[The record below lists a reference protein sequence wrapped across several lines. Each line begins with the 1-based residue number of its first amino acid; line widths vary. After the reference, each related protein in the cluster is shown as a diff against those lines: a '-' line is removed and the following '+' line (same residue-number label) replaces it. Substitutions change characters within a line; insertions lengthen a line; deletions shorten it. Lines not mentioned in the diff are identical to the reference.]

1 VLGCAVD
8 AAESVEH
15 ELAPVESVEETSSAL
30 SGDTTRSDF
39 VRSVSVSEGIWGS
52 WSATRYCPAG
62 TFAVGYDMRVEGGQG
77 SGDDTA
83 LNAVR
88 LHCAGPNATYP
99 SVVAHDGWYGSWHP
113 SAVCSGTSYLS
124 GAALRLEGSQGS
136 GDDTGANDVRFR
148 CSNGTDIQAP
158 GGMGYGSWG
167 ATNSCPA
174 GTAVCGVQVRTEGLQ
189 GDGDDT
195 AMNGMRLACCSQPTV
210 PARLRTQEYSMP
222 GVSARVYTSDTGAYR
237 TPLVFV
243 EGFDSDNDFT
253 VDSFRDQLP
262 AGMLQSLTA
271 AGYSV
276 AFVDLTNNWTS
287 IKENSRNLGAFLERV
302 WGDSQKVEPI
312 KILGASMGG
321 LIATNAAVLRS
332 HAATLGE
339 PVPAWTFKVNHVM
352 TLDSPHQGAYIPQ
365 AIYHVLLRFNQLD
378 GTARRLYSAITS
390 TASKEMML
398 VPYNDEFRIAHANW
412 QSYYDRVLGLMRD
425 SNIRFTAIVNG
436 SNNGTNQYSAW
447 TPGALNVSVEKRTT
461 AVDIDAWLYTQP
473 NPGGQ
478 VARIKVDWFGI
489 GADEDKNY
497 YSMSGNWPLVENGPG
512 GFAGFW
518 TRTATSI
525 QSGAVVTFPN
535 HTFVPSF
542 SAIGMPL
549 AQYQALPADVRNNLT
564 AVEAARGQLTNTV
577 FSPFDRI
584 ISGSAN
590 TKHAQIPAALQSVV
604 QGELGVTLQPSFT
617 MPQRGGTGPSSG
629 SLAAQFF
636 TGATIA
642 SGAVV
647 DRLVLAGISG
657 TTTPTTVKRSFGG
670 AGGSAA
676 SVQCKAGDHVVG
688 YFGNTMPVN
697 GVQTISKLGL
707 WCRGASGDYRVGG
720 AGYSAS
726 AFAFDDKCPSGYALG
741 TVFTSF
747 GSYLNSIRSV
757 CNKRA
762 STALPAV
769 PGSTGGFAEGCRG
782 TGTWVC
788 QDRVVGYSRYYIN
801 HPECSVNTY
810 CPSWAGLC
818 NAACPAPTELDR

>member
-1 VLGCAVD
+1 VLGCAAD
-8 AAESVEH
+8 AGEMIEH
-15 ELAPVESVEETSSAL
+15 EPAASERVEQASAPL
-30 SGDTTRSDF
+30 SGDTSRADHVS
-39 VRSVSVSEGIWGS
+39 SVSVSEGIWGG
-52 WSATRYCPAG
+52 WSATRFCPAG
-62 TFAVGYDMRVEGGQG
+62 TYAVGYDMRVEGGQG

-99 SVVAHDGWYGSWHP
+99 SVVAHDGWYGSWYP
-113 SAVCSGTSYLS
+113 SAMCSGTSYLS

-195 AMNGMRLACCSQPTV
+195 AMNGMRLACCSQPTA

-222 GVSARVYTSDTGAYR
+222 GISARVYTSDTGAYR

-262 AGMLQSLTA
+262 AGMLQNLTA

-321 LIATNAAVLRS
+321 LIATNAAVLRD

-378 GTARRLYSAITS
+378 GTAGRLYSAITS
-390 TASKEMML
+390 PASKEMML
-398 VPYNDEFRIAHANW
+398 VPYNDEFRSAHANW

-436 SNNGTNQYSAW
+436 SNNGTNQYSNW

-497 YSMSGNWPLVENGPG
+497 YSMTGNWPLVENGPG

-518 TRTATSI
+518 TRTANSI
-525 QSGAVVTFPN
+525 QSGAAVTFPN

-584 ISGSAN
+584 ISGNAN
-590 TKHAQIPAALQSVV
+590 TKHAQIPASLVSPV
-604 QGELGVTLQPSFT
+604 QGELVLTTQPAFNL
-617 MPQRGGTGPSSG
+617 PKRGGTGPISASR
-629 SLAAQFF
+629 SATFL
-636 TGATIA
+636 TGATVA
-642 SGAVV
+642 TSSVV
-647 DRLVLAGISG
+647 NRIVLAGILDGAPPRTIKS
-657 TTTPTTVKRSFGG
+657 SFGG
-670 AGGSAA
+670 SGGTAA
-676 SVQCKAGDHVVG
+676 AVQCKPGHHVVG
-688 YFGNTMPVN
+688 YFGNTTLVS
-697 GVQTISKLGL
+697 GQTALAKLGL
-707 WCRGASGDYRVGG
+707 WCRGEAGDYRVGG
-720 AGYSAS
+720 AGFTASAS
-726 AFAFDDKCPSGYALG
+726 AFDDKCPSGYVMSAAGL
-741 TVFTSF
+741 TFNTFV
-747 GSYLNSIRSV
+747 NSIEGT
-757 CNKRA
+757 CTKRA
-762 STALPAV
+762 SSAVPGV